1 MDTDMVTK
9 MTESRFLRNRPFA
22 LILTVLFLVIGLTL
36 TGCKSGPVVSADNAS
51 EVALDDAGFDAGEVT
66 DLTVS
71 DSGSGYSISFAT
83 SKGVFHYEI
92 SPKGL
97 IEERKFEK
105 SIAPT
110 SEKKPEPTKNDSKQN
125 SQASKSS
132 VKPSSPETPSAASTA
147 SSQKE
152 RSESEEM
159 AVTLALNNA
168 GLEES
173 EVTNIQ
179 VTGNGDEA
187 TVTFNYGNYENV
199 VTVDMISHTVTGSYV
214 R

>member
-1 MDTDMVTK
+1 MVIR
-9 MTESRFLRNRPFA
+9 MTENRFIVTRPFT

-51 EVALDDAGFDAGEVT
+51 EVALDDAGFDADEVT
-66 DLTVS
+66 DLTVN
-71 DSGSGYSISFAT
+71 DSGSGYSISFT
-83 SKGVFHYEI
+83 TPKGVFHYEI
-92 SPKGL
+92 SSKGL

-105 SIAPT
+105 ATTPT
-110 SEKKPEPTKNDSKQN
+110 SDKKSEPAKTDSRQN
-125 SQASKSS
+125 SQTSKNS
-132 VKPSSPETPSAASTA
+132 VKPAPTASSAASTA
-147 SSQKE
+147 SLQKE

-159 AVTLALNNA
+159 AITLALNNA

>member
-1 MDTDMVTK
+1 MVIR
-9 MTESRFLRNRPFA
+9 MTESRFLGVRPFT
-22 LILTVLFLVIGLTL
+22 LLFEAFFIIVCIVL

-66 DLTVS
+66 DLTVN
-71 DSGSGYSISFAT
+71 DSGSGYSISFT
-83 SKGVFHYEI
+83 TPKGVFYYEI
-92 SPKGL
+92 SSKGL
-97 IEERKFEK
+97 INERKFEK
-105 SIAPT
+105 STAPVP
-110 SEKKPEPTKNDSKQN
+110 EKKPEPAKNDSKQN

-132 VKPSSPETPSAASTA
+132 VKPSPAASSTASSA

-159 AVTLALNNA
+159 AITLALNNA